1 MKFEKDRLGYA
12 FEGDYPESY
21 DSTDLARLR
30 TVLPQQ
36 IGQLGHGGATA
47 DDRLLGILI
56 GRRCANTGRA
66 QIEPRTRR
74 DGSVC
79 LVARGEV
86 VLPAADASLVG
97 RVIDDFDPVTASG
110 DAKPGA
116 FLRLRQRT
124 VAASMVDRV
133 VDACAVRNVAA
144 GPNYLAALAAVSKGV
159 GGPEPAPALDTPA
172 AAGPA
177 GAGRVVRV
185 AVVDTGLPSD
195 PRTDGWLSEVPR
207 TGDNIDPL
215 DALPA
220 GRDGLLDYQA
230 GHGTFVSGIIRRV
243 APQADIRMYR
253 AADSDGFA
261 SDHDIAAA
269 ILRAHD
275 DGAELINLSLGGRTT
290 DDQAPPA
297 TAEAV
302 ATVRRESG
310 GATVIVAAAGNY
322 GDDTRVW
329 PAALPGVEA
338 VAGLT
343 AYLSPSAWSSY
354 GPDVRFATVGEGI
367 RSTFVPGVESP
378 VFDPDPD
385 VFGENPWAMWSGTS
399 FAAPQIA
406 GAVARISYEEGLEP
420 RAAVD
425 KLDEYGKPIDG
436 FGKAMRVLRG
446 LD

>member
-21 DSTDLARLR
+21 DSTDLLRLR
-30 TVLPQQ
+30 AVLPQQ
-36 IGQLGHGGATA
+36 VGQLGHGGATA

-86 VLPAADASLVG
+86 VLPAAEASLLG
-97 RVIDDFDPVTASG
+97 PVTG
-110 DAKPGA
+110 DFEPVITAGRKPSA

-124 VAASMVDRV
+124 VAASQVDRV
-133 VDACAVRNVAA
+133 VDACAVRNVTA

-159 GGPEPAPALDTPA
+159 GGPEPAPAPATPA
-172 AAGPA
+172 PAGP
-177 GAGRVVRV
+177 GGGPVVRV
-185 AVVDTGLPSD
+185 AVVDTGIPAD
-195 PRTDGWLSEVPR
+195 PRTDGWLTGVPR
-207 TGDNIDPL
+207 TGDNVDPL

-220 GRDGLLDYQA
+220 GPDGLLDYQA
-230 GHGTFVSGIIRRV
+230 GHGTFVSGIIQRV
-243 APQADIRMYR
+243 APRAEIRMYR

-261 SDHDIAAA
+261 TDYDIAEA

-275 DGAELINLSLGGRTT
+275 DGAQIINLSLGGRTA

-322 GDDTRVW
+322 GDRTRVW

-343 AYLSPSAWSSY
+343 AYLRPSAWSSY

-378 VFDPDPD
+378 VFDPAPD
-385 VFGENPWAMWSGTS
+385 VFGQNPWAMWSGTC
-399 FAAPQIA
+399 FAAPQIT

>member
-159 GGPEPAPALDTPA
+159 GGPEPAPALDTPPGG
-172 AAGPA
+172 GPA

-243 APQADIRMYR
+243 APQAEIRMYR

-261 SDHDIAAA
+261 SDHDIAEA

-275 DGAELINLSLGGRTT
+275 DGAEIINLSLGGRTT